1 MEKIII
7 VGASGGVGSAV
18 ARRLGAKG
26 AALHLIGRDEPKI
39 AALAQELDASFACAE
54 VTDEAALSAAVQQAG
69 EAKGL
74 VYAVGNLNLKPLQSI
89 TVALMEQD
97 FRVNVLG
104 ALVSVKAALPALKR
118 AGGAIV
124 LFSSIAARRGFPFH
138 ASIGAS
144 KAAVEGLTLALAA
157 ELAPKIRVNAIAP
170 SLMRTQLAARIV
182 ANEATAATI
191 AAAHP
196 ISRLGEA
203 GDAAGLAEFLLS
215 ADAQWISGQIF
226 ACDGGRST
234 LNTRN

>member
-1 MEKIII
+1 MEKIIL
-7 VGASGGVGSAV
+7 VGASGGVGAAL
-18 ARRLGAKG
+18 ARRLAARG
-26 AALHLIGRDEPKI
+26 AALHLIGRDESKI
-39 AALAQELDASFACAE
+39 SALAKELDASFALAE
-54 VTDEAALSAAVQQAG
+54 ATDEAALAAAVEQAG
-69 EAKGL
+69 EARGL
-74 VYAVGNLNLKPLQSI
+74 VYAVGTLNLKPVQSI
-89 TVALMEQD
+89 SVALMEQD

-118 AGGAIV
+118 AGGAVV

-144 KAAVEGLTLALAA
+144 KAAVEGLTVALAA

-170 SLMRTQLAARIV
+170 SLMRTPLAARIV
-182 ANEATAATI
+182 ANEANAATI

-215 ADAQWISGQIF
+215 PDAQWISGQIF

-234 LNTRN
+234 LNARN